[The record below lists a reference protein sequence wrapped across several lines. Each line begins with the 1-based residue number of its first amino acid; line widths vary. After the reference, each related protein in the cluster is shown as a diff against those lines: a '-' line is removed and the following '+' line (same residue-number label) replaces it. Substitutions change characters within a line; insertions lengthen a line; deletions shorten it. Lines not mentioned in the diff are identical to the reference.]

1 MKCFQIWKQYKKNV
15 ISYTVYLLFMSVE
28 REYVSELQLPAGL
41 LLVSQVIMN
50 MESQGGMIV
59 TG

>member
-41 LLVSQVIMN
+41 LLIFQVKMN
-50 MESQGGMIV
+50 MESQDGMIV